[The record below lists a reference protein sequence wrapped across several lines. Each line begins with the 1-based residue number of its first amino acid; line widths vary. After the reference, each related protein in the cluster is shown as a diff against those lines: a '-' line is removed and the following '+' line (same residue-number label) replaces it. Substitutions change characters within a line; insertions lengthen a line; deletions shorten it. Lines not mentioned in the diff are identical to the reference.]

1 MKIVLAH
8 NYQNAATY
16 AATLLTQW
24 FARPD
29 SVRLGFATGATMIP
43 VYHALVRQLGAM
55 QGPMIR
61 HVETFNL
68 DEYWPIDPDHP
79 GSFATFMRQHVFSQ
93 ITPYLS
99 HVHLLRGNARNP
111 DEECQRYEALLNA
124 QPLDCQL
131 LGLGVNGHIG
141 FNEPGTSFT
150 SRTRKVH
157 LSDTTIQR
165 NSRQFPGIVPQEALT
180 VGIANIMEA
189 RHIILVAWGLEK
201 RGALTRAVC
210 GPVGEDCPASVL
222 QTHPHVTVITDTEA
236 GGQLLTHCVN
246 SQSENVRHI
255 VDLASTPENRCL

>member
-1 MKIVLAH
+1 MKVIICSTQDEASEW
-8 NYQNAATY
+8 AAS
-16 AATLLTQW
+16 LLMPLFRT
-24 FARPD
+24 PK
-29 SVRLGFATGATMIP
+29 SIRLGLATGATMIP
-43 VYHALVRQLGAM
+43 VYRALVRQLGAM

-61 HVETFNL
+61 HVKTFNL

-93 ITPYLS
+93 ITPYLDQ
-99 HVHLLRGNARNP
+99 VHFLRGNARNP
-111 DEECQRYEALLNA
+111 DEECQHYEALLSA

-180 VGIANIMEA
+180 VGIANIID
-189 RHIILVAWGLEK
+189 RK
-201 RGALTRAVC
+201 
-210 GPVGEDCPASVL
+210 SV
-222 QTHPHVTVITDTEA
+222 V
-236 GGQLLTHCVN
+236 
-246 SQSENVRHI
+246 
-255 VDLASTPENRCL
+255 